1 MADLQT
7 PRLEKPG
14 AGLPFFESLFVR
26 WWVGPIQSRRSSK
39 EQNLKLFR
47 VLGGRLLKEAKQVPD
62 GKRDVKVLV
71 PRMKGVEDSSRHW
84 CANEVLEH
92 LMITGRPMRG
102 LIETLAAGKSSDY
115 VVDIANFKPQGAY
128 AGRDAAPDFAAFL
141 EETAAALEKLPI
153 ADAGPVHRHPWL
165 GHINALQWSW
175 ILAGHNGLHLR
186 QLQAIRAGL

>member
-1 MADLQT
+1 MGAMET

-26 WWVGPIQSRRSSK
+26 YWVGPIQSRRNSK

-47 VLGGRLLKEAKQVPD
+47 FLGGRVLKEAKLVPAD
-62 GKRDVKVLV
+62 KRDVKVLV

-92 LMITGRPMRG
+92 LMITGKPMRA
-102 LIETLAAGKSSDY
+102 LIETLAAGGTSDY
-115 VVDIANFKPQGAY
+115 AVNIANFKPQGAY
-128 AGRDAAPDFAAFL
+128 AGRDAAPDFAAFV

-153 ADAGPVHRHPWL
+153 ADAGPVHLHPWL
-165 GHINALQWSW
+165 GRINALQWSW
-175 ILAGHNGLHLR
+175 LLAGHNGLHLR

>member
-1 MADLQT
+1 MRPVEPPQ
-7 PRLEKPG
+7 LEKPG

-26 WWVGPIQSRRSSK
+26 LWVGPIQSRRNSK

-47 VLGGRLLKEAKQVPD
+47 FLGGRLLKEARLVPAA
-62 GKRDVKVLV
+62 KRDVKVLV

-84 CANEVLEH
+84 SANELLEH

-102 LIETLAAGKSSDY
+102 LIETLAAGKTSDY
-115 VVDIANFKPQGAY
+115 VVDIANFKPRGAY
-128 AGRDAAPDFAAFL
+128 AGGDAAPDFAAFL
-141 EETAAALEKLPI
+141 EETAAALERLPI
-153 ADAGPVHRHPWL
+153 GDAGPVHKHPWL
-165 GHINALQWSW
+165 GPINALQWSW